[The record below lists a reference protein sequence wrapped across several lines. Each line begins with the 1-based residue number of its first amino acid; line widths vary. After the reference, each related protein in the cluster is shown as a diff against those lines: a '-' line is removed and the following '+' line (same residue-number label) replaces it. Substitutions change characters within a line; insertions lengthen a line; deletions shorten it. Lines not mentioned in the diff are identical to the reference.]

1 MSKLTSSNEIVDVAP
16 DVARIS
22 EGLRDTGYEF
32 NTAVADIIDNSIAA
46 GATEIDVRFGA
57 DFLGD
62 VAVSFGDN
70 GCGMSRDG
78 LINAMRYGSTARSSL
93 ASLGKFGLG
102 LKTASTAFCR
112 KLVVVS
118 RPDKDAKVLRATWDL
133 DLMCSTNAWSL
144 ALSEAA
150 PHEAKMLD
158 EVSDNGPGTL
168 VIWEKVDRLV
178 TDPKKTGTKALKNF
192 MKRLEDSLREH
203 ISTVYQRFL
212 DHKDLRARNIVIIL
226 NGARVHAW
234 DPFCLEEN
242 SIPVLEKV
250 VPVQLPS
257 GGNSS
262 FSIRAFILPR
272 KEEFSTDANRERA
285 KISNER
291 QGVYVYRE
299 GRLIH
304 GPDWLGMYKQEP
316 HFSLLRV
323 ELSFDHMLDEAFHVD
338 IKKSRILLH
347 DHLYE
352 WLRDNFLAAPRRE
365 AEIRYRKGA
374 AGTAKGAAAL
384 LHTTSGN
391 AIHQK
396 VGALKVA
403 RISEVETG
411 TGQVEINNNAGHST
425 TRLRIVTTDEPGIV
439 HISTAPSLDNGV
451 LWEVSLVNG
460 AAGVTLNTGHPY
472 YPKAYLPNKANS
484 TVIQALDFLL
494 WALAQ
499 AELNNVSEDNRDAFE
514 EFRIEV
520 SRNLKKLVADL
531 PEVEIEAE

>member
-1 MSKLTSSNEIVDVAP
+1 MGDLMSTNEIVNVAP

-32 NTAVADIIDNSIAA
+32 NTSVADIIDNSIAA
-46 GATEIDVRFGA
+46 NATTIDVRFGA

-70 GCGMSRDG
+70 GCGMSREG
-78 LINAMRYGSTARSSL
+78 LINAMRYGSTVRADL

-112 KLVVVS
+112 KLIVVS
-118 RPDKDAKVLRATWDL
+118 RLDDEAGMLRATWDL
-133 DLMCSTNAWSL
+133 DLMCKTNAWSL
-144 ALSEAA
+144 AINAPS
-150 PHEAKMLD
+150 PHEAQMLN
-158 EVSDNGPGTL
+158 EITDNGPGTL

-212 DHKDLRARNIVIIL
+212 DHTDSRARNIVIKL
-226 NGARVHAW
+226 NGIHVEAS
-234 DPFCLEEN
+234 DPFCFNEN
-242 SIPVLEKV
+242 PTPVLEKL

-257 GGNSS
+257 GENSS

-272 KEEFSTDANRERA
+272 MEEFSSDTNRAKA

-338 IKKSRILLH
+338 IKKSRILLN
-347 DHLYE
+347 DQLYE

-396 VGALKVA
+396 VGALQVAKV
-403 RISEVETG
+403 SEVETG
-411 TGQVEINNNAGHST
+411 TGDVELDNNAGRSKA
-425 TRLRIVTTDEPGIV
+425 RLRIVTTDEPGVV
-439 HISTAPSLDNGV
+439 HISTASSLDNGV

-472 YPKAYLPNKANS
+472 YLKAYVPNKGNS

-499 AELNNVSEDNRDAFE
+499 AELNNVSDGNREAFD

-531 PEVEIEAE
+531 PDVVGAG

>member
-1 MSKLTSSNEIVDVAP
+1 MSEAFTANEVIEVAP

-32 NTAVADIIDNSIAA
+32 NTAVADIVDNSIAA
-46 GATEIDVRFGA
+46 GATEIDVQIGA
-57 DFLGD
+57 DLLGE
-62 VAVSFGDN
+62 VVVSFGDN

-78 LINAMRYGSTARSSL
+78 LINAMRYGSKVRANL

-118 RPDKDAKVLRATWDL
+118 RHKLDAKPLRATWDL
-133 DLMCSTNAWSL
+133 DMMCETNSWSL
-144 ALSEAA
+144 ALDEPSPYET
-150 PHEAKMLD
+150 KLLD
-158 EVSDNGPGTL
+158 DACSGGPGTL
-168 VIWEKVDRLV
+168 VVWEKIDRLV

-192 MKRLEDSLREH
+192 MRRLEDSLREH
-203 ISTVYQRFL
+203 LATVYQRFL
-212 DHKDLRARNIVIIL
+212 DHNDDRARNVVIKL
-226 NGARVHAW
+226 NGMTVQSW
-234 DPFCLEEN
+234 DPFCIAEN
-242 SIPVLEKV
+242 ANPVLQKV

-257 GGNSS
+257 GENAS
-262 FSIRAFILPR
+262 FSVRAFILPR
-272 KEEFSTDANRERA
+272 KEEFSTDANRDEA
-285 KISNER
+285 KVSNER

-323 ELSFDHMLDEAFHVD
+323 ELSFDHMLDEAFQVD
-338 IKKSRILLH
+338 IKKSRIILNGQ
-347 DHLYE
+347 LYE

-384 LHTTSGN
+384 LHSTSGN

-396 VGALKVA
+396 VAGLKVA
-403 RISEVETG
+403 KVSEVETG
-411 TGQVEINNNAGHST
+411 TGQVELSNNAGQAKA
-425 TRLRIVTTDEPGIV
+425 RLRIVTTDEPGVV

-472 YPKAYLPNKANS
+472 YPKAYLPNKSNS

-499 AELNNVSEDNRDAFE
+499 AELNNVSAENRDAFE

-531 PEVEIEAE
+531 PEVDPEAE